1 MPQKA
6 FTVLTLGGLIAA
18 VTFSPCEA
26 RLTQLVISPTEIVGG
41 GADIG
46 AAAVPEPAAGPMLAA
61 GLVLPAA
68 AERRLRWKA

>member
-46 AAAVPEPAAGPMLAA
+46 AAAVPEPAAGAMLVV
-61 GLVLPAA
+61 GLVLLAA
-68 AERRLRWKA
+68 AERRLPRTA

>member
-18 VTFSPCEA
+18 VTFWPCEA
-26 RLTQLVISPTEIVGG
+26 RLTRLVVNSTEIAAG
-41 GADIG
+41 GADFG